1 MTKSIHFLFIFI
13 FLVACNP
20 VKQTE
25 KQLLSGDYDAAIE
38 RSLEQLRKGKPK
50 NYKSFVALL
59 GDAFQ
64 KATQRD
70 LDQIDYLSQQQNP
83 EYFSKIFET
92 YTSLKNRQDK
102 IRPLLPLPGSQ
113 FVMNDYAAPIAE
125 FRAKTSVYLLDKA
138 ENLLKTD
145 AKNNARLAFDELS
158 YIDRI
163 NPNYKN
169 VRSLL
174 DEARFKGTNFV
185 MINFSTPSHLFTP
198 RELMYQLEEID
209 LKRLNRKWT
218 VFDTQVRQDFR
229 YDYQVDVELEH
240 IEVSPE
246 QYFVDRTVIEKS
258 ISDGYKNLVDK
269 NGNVVRD
276 SLGKPIQVEKY
287 VTVRC
292 EFIQH
297 NQAKAAH
304 VGAKTYVVDL
314 LNRQTT
320 GNFRSEG
327 EVYFENVY
335 AEYRGD
341 KRVLDNNHWNLI
353 NNRPVP
359 FPTNNQMIYDATEML
374 KDRLV
379 SDIKNLTTFR

>member
-1 MTKSIHFLFIFI
+1 MIKYIHFLLIFS

-25 KQLLSGDYDAAIE
+25 KQLLNGDYDTAIA

-64 KATQRD
+64 KASQRD

-83 EYFSKIFET
+83 EYYSKIFET
-92 YTSLKNRQDK
+92 YLDLKNRQDK

-125 FRAKTSVYLLDKA
+125 FRNKTSVYLLDKA

-145 AKNNARLAFDELS
+145 TKNNARLAFDELS
-158 YIDRI
+158 YLDRI

-185 MINFSTPSHLFTP
+185 WINFSTPSHLFTP

-218 VFDTQVRQDFR
+218 VFDTQMRQDFK
-229 YDYQVDVELEH
+229 YDYRVDVELEH
-240 IEVSPE
+240 MEVTPE
-246 QYFVDRTVIEKS
+246 QYVVDRTIIEKS

-304 VGAKTYVVDL
+304 VGAKTYIVDL
-314 LNRQTT
+314 QNRQTT

-335 AEYRGD
+335 AEYRGE